1 MQLITNSLI
10 TAARKA
16 TKFLQRDFL
25 ELEMLQRSSK
35 GNDDFCAKSY
45 SKVKELLYSDLQKHA
60 NLLVFP
66 DDQFT
71 PNAAPKSVILVNPID
86 SLSNFARSIPFFALS
101 ITYLSMVE
109 NTLIAICSI
118 INFPVLNEIYYVEK
132 GRGIWADGN
141 KTNRGRLRVSGVSYF
156 DKSLVAVDN
165 CGIDSISARNT
176 RVFGSHCYAMQ
187 MFAAGKVDAVYFSS
201 LSDILR
207 AGFDLIVRESGGVV
221 ISNDKEKFIATNY
234 ELAEK
239 FKSVIARK

>member
-35 GNDDFCAKSY
+35 GNDDFCAKAY
-45 SKVKELLYSDLQKHA
+45 SKMKESLRSDLQKYA
-60 NLLVFP
+60 NLLVFS
-66 DDQFT
+66 DDQYVL
-71 PNAAPKSVILVNPID
+71 NAESKSVILIHPID
-86 SLSNFARSIPFFALS
+86 SLGNFARSIPFFALS

-109 NTLIAICSI
+109 NTLTTISSI

-132 GRGIWADGN
+132 GRGMWVDSNNA
-141 KTNRGRLRVSGVSYF
+141 NRGRLRVSGISHL
-156 DKSLVAVDN
+156 DKALVAIDSWD
-165 CGIDSISARNT
+165 IDSISERNI
-176 RVFGSHCYAMQ
+176 RVFGSHCYTMQ

-221 ISNDKEKFIATNY
+221 ISNDEQKFVATNY

-239 FKSVIARK
+239 FRSAIARK